1 MKEMRLKGNTAK
13 CSPAVNLT
21 QKEIFQLPFHP
32 SKYPVHITELKKK
45 KNLESPKNAI
55 VYWENTWLVRV
66 SKLLFSQHLYY
77 HEQLA

>member
-1 MKEMRLKGNTAK
+1 MSTMKEMRLKGNTAK

-45 KNLESPKNAI
+45 KKILKAP
-55 VYWENTWLVRV
+55 RMQ
-66 SKLLFSQHLYY
+66 LFIGKTHG
-77 HEQLA
+77 